1 MREQKLK
8 ESKYKEYCEICGEES
23 TSAKVRWD
31 LECPL
36 VLCDNC
42 YFGFKTN
49 PSVQNT
55 KEKKNKMES
64 RT

>member
-1 MREQKLK
+1 VKELK
-8 ESKYKEYCEICGEES
+8 ESKFKEYCEQCGEES
-23 TSAKVRWD
+23 TTAKVRWD
-31 LECPL
+31 LELPL

-42 YFGFKTN
+42 YNGFKTN

-55 KEKKNKMES
+55 KEKKSKMES